1 MRLDPEHGRELLLD
15 ASSTTRREA
24 FKQLSKGA
32 DKVLS
37 ATDYLHF
44 LTWASQLTKETAE
57 LRAPITGDR
66 FIL

>member
-24 FKQLSKGA
+24 FKQLSKGT

-44 LTWASQLTKETAE
+44 
-57 LRAPITGDR
+57 
-66 FIL
+66 